1 MECERELTDLR
12 IKIDQL
18 NTSII
23 SGLKNRSRFLL
34 NEGIFEKE
42 FSDGM
47 TWFLYRL
54 KEEQDTDSKLGR
66 FLYSEQHPIVFSK
79 KDLAKPLIQIEKPQ
93 NGNYFDLDLSKE
105 IITLYRKTLTRL
117 CEKGENFNNYGE
129 ITKVDVHNILKIN
142 ERTVGLGE
150 QVANY
155 KIAKDPMLIELKTA
169 EEIKTSLKH
178 LDRENAVITIMK
190 DKAEQLDMDTSIIE
204 DFSKELIEITLKAEI
219 EFILR
224 QQK

>member
-93 NGNYFDLDLSKE
+93 NGNYFDLDITNCYNYLSK
-105 IITLYRKTLTRL
+105 YCR
-117 CEKGENFNNYGE
+117 
-129 ITKVDVHNILKIN
+129 IL
-142 ERTVGLGE
+142 
-150 QVANY
+150 
-155 KIAKDPMLIELKTA
+155 
-169 EEIKTSLKH
+169 
-178 LDRENAVITIMK
+178 
-190 DKAEQLDMDTSIIE
+190 
-204 DFSKELIEITLKAEI
+204 
-219 EFILR
+219 
-224 QQK
+224 